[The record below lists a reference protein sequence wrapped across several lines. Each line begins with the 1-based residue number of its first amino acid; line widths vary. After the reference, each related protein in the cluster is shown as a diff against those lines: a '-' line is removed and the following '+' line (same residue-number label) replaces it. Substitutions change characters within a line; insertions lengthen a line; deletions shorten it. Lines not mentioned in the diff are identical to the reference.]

1 MFFIEALV
9 YDFDEVSQLIYD
21 EKTGAWIELT
31 GRAYDRDIFQ
41 RSPKQM
47 SGV

>member
-9 YDFDEVSQLIYD
+9 YDFDEASQLIED

-31 GRAYDRDIFQ
+31 GCSEGYISERR
-41 RSPKQM
+41 
-47 SGV
+47 